1 VVYPP
6 RLADPHSV
14 VNGGNIDRVDM
25 VINAMVNDWIAEVLQ
40 HTAAALRPC
49 T

>member
-14 VNGGNIDRVDM
+14 VNGGNIDRFHM

-40 HTAAALRPC
+40 HTAGALRPC